1 MTYLGIERI
10 LSELSNKLGCSDPFL
25 WSESM
30 YLTIYESVSNGHVD
44 KLLDLKSE
52 IHSKHTGNLFCMKV
66 DGEFD
71 NAERGVQEIIHAD
84 SKILSDN
91 YTIGAIMV
99 VPKNRGSGI
108 IIYLSKE

>member
-10 LSELSNKLGCSDPFL
+10 LSELSNKLGCSDPLL

-30 YLTIYESVSNGHVD
+30 YLTIYETVSNGEVD
-44 KLLDLKSE
+44 KLLNLKSE
-52 IHSKHTGNLFCMKV
+52 VHSKQAGELFCMKV

-71 NAERGVQEIIHAD
+71 NAERGVQEIIHAN
-84 SKILSDN
+84 SKILSEN
-91 YTIGAIMV
+91 YTVGAIMV
-99 VPKNRGSGI
+99 VPKNKGSGI